1 MNARIS
7 IATVAAVLMLSA
19 PALAAPSV
27 SISIPVQLTNIDRA
41 YDSLQINC
49 QMQWSNPL
57 GQVQYA
63 NMDPFVGKLAG
74 RAYNGTAV
82 VTYSGDPA
90 AAQTATQAVCGLSL
104 ISSSNPAIDYRV
116 GVDKPPAQ
124 YLPKAGAPMT
134 SIVTVQFH

>member
-1 MNARIS
+1 MNVRTTL
-7 IATVAAVLMLSA
+7 ATAAAVLMLTA

-27 SISIPVQLTNIDRA
+27 SISIPVQLTNIDRV

-57 GQVQYA
+57 GQVQYS
-63 NMDPFVGKLAG
+63 NMDPFVGKLAN

-90 AAQTATQAVCGLSL
+90 AAQSARQAVCGLSL
-104 ISSSNPAIDYRV
+104 LSSSNPSLDYRV
-116 GVDKPPAQ
+116 GVDNPPAQ

-134 SIVTVQFH
+134 SIVTIPFH